1 MLAKTATTMTHKLL
15 VCAGFAVSLA
25 LGAPRDAAAMG
36 FGNPAPVVGSLSA
49 SPSPIPAASTAT
61 IGCGAT
67 DDSSVNRL
75 TVSVSGGLLPNG
87 TTTQDFSITP
97 GASVSGTMA
106 WSTPPAGSYTIT
118 CTATDGYLQTGATT
132 IPAAVVTIAQVVIDS
147 MNGPTG
153 PVLAG
158 SSVPFTV
165 VAHDLGGGAL
175 AYAWAASAGVLAS
188 SGATATWTAPASG
201 GTAIVMVTATNT
213 AGNSAAQTMQVQVTL
228 ALAEGSVGPKIPS
241 PRRLAVAP
249 GGRLYAADARG
260 GLWMMN
266 ARGELMGRAR
276 LGDGD
281 RVVAVA
287 AGDVEAFASTTDGRI
302 LRIDP
307 ATGRA
312 AGQIDLRVAHGPVG
326 MALDTRN
333 NLLWLADKAAGR
345 LRALRPGD
353 GRLVFDIDRANGAP
367 LRAPVDVAVDAAG
380 GLVWVLL
387 EAGEAT
393 SSGQLAHAFDAATGA
408 WVRSAVTSGG
418 AAGQVFRGGGL
429 SVDAA
434 GRVYVSDFFNGNV
447 QVMERTGLASGKLGS
462 YGAGE
467 GQLKLPAGAA
477 ILANGDLVVANGD
490 NERLERF
497 GSGAALASCPGD
509 GDCDGLPDDWEARHG
524 LDPNDPADALLDGDG
539 DGLTNLQ
546 EHALGTDPTKKD
558 TDGDGVSDG
567 QEVSGGSDPLVA
579 DRKPAFAASAPVPQG
594 PGIVRISS
602 AVQGLGGC
610 TAAWSQVGGPAVTLR
625 GGASFTPSFVAR
637 QAGSYALQGV
647 ASCNGVASDPV
658 VVQAVVLEVAP
669 RADAGRVQVAAPGD
683 TVELDG
689 TSSSDANGGAPALAW
704 DQVAGRPVAGASA
717 RGSLL
722 FRAREPGA
730 LTFQL
735 TAADGAGLA
744 SAATVPVVVLSRDG
758 RAPTAAAV
766 TPVQAQAGVA
776 VTLDASGSF
785 RRYDDAAFRWRQV
798 EGAPVA
804 LSGAS
809 GAKPSFVPPAAGRYA
824 FEVVVGN
831 EKVQSLPARVE
842 VLAAAA
848 GQALP
853 AAAAQLLGTP
863 RLGEPVDLS
872 GAASVP
878 GGGGA
883 LQYRWTQV
891 AGPAAGLT
899 SADRAVATV
908 VPFAPG
914 AYAFDLTVVEGL
926 AESTPARA
934 AFAVAPAGGMPVAA
948 ARVKAGGKKV
958 VLDGRASRNA
968 LRWRWTQVAGPWVAL
983 ERSGGVASFEPRTG
997 GSYAFELEVDD
1008 GAARSAPL
1016 RVAVTVAGHDVD
1028 DEEGE
1033 GE

>member
-1 MLAKTATTMTHKLL
+1 MTHKLL

-25 LGAPRDAAAMG
+25 LGAPRGAEAMG
-36 FGNPAPVVGSLSA
+36 FGNPAPVVGSLSV

-61 IGCGAT
+61 ISCGAT

-87 TTTQDFSITP
+87 TTTQDMSITP

-106 WSTPPAGSYTIT
+106 WSTPPAGSYTVT
-118 CTATDGYLQTGATT
+118 CTATDGYLQAGVTT
-132 IPAAVVTIAQVVIDS
+132 IPAAVVTVAQVVIDS
-147 MNGPTG
+147 LNGPTA

-158 SSVPFTV
+158 SAAPFSV
-165 VAHDLGGGAL
+165 VAHDLGGGTL
-175 AYAWAASAGVLAS
+175 TYAWAASAGTFAS
-188 SGATATWTAPASG
+188 AGATATWTAPAAG

-228 ALAEGSVGPKIPS
+228 ALAEGSLGAKIPS

-249 GGRLYAADARG
+249 GGRVWAADAGG
-260 GLWMMN
+260 GLWMLN

-276 LGDGD
+276 LRD

-287 AGDVEAFASTTDGRI
+287 ASEGQAFASTADGRI
-302 LRIDP
+302 LRVDP
-307 ATGRA
+307 ATGKSV
-312 AGQIDLRVAHGPVG
+312 GQLDLRTAQGPVG
-326 MALDTRN
+326 LAFDARN

-345 LRALRPGD
+345 LRALRAGD
-353 GRLVFDIDRANGAP
+353 GLVVFDIDQANGAP
-367 LRAPVDVAVDAAG
+367 LRAPVDVAVDPAG

-462 YGAGE
+462 YGADA

-490 NERLERF
+490 NARLERF
-497 GSGAALASCPGD
+497 GTGAPLPSCPGD
-509 GDCDGLPDDWEARHG
+509 RDCDGLPDDWEAKYG
-524 LDPNDPADALLDGDG
+524 LNPDDPADALLDGDG

-546 EHALGTDPTKKD
+546 EYALGTDPTRAD

-567 QEVSGGSDPLVA
+567 QEVADGSDPLVA
-579 DRKPAFAASAPVPQG
+579 DRKPAFAASSPAPQG
-594 PGIVRISS
+594 PGIVRVSS
-602 AVQGLGGC
+602 AVQGRGGC
-610 TAAWSQVGGPAVTLR
+610 TAAWSQVDGPPVALR
-625 GGASFTPSFVAR
+625 GAASFTPSFVAR
-637 QAGSYALQGV
+637 QAGSYAFQGV
-647 ASCNGVASDPV
+647 ATCNGVDSDPV
-658 VVQAVVLEVAP
+658 VVQATVLEVAP
-669 RADAGRVQVAAPGD
+669 RADAGRVTVATLGD

-689 TSSSDANGGAPALAW
+689 TFSSDANGGAPALAW
-704 DQVAGRPVAGASA
+704 DQVAGAAVSAATA
-717 RGSLL
+717 RGGVA
-722 FRAREPGA
+722 FVARSAGP
-730 LTFQL
+730 LSFQL
-735 TAADGAGLA
+735 TATDAAGLSSTA
-744 SAATVPVVVLSRDG
+744 QAPVVVLSRDG
-758 RAPTAAAV
+758 RAPTAAAA
-766 TPVQAQAGVA
+766 TPVQAQAGTA
-776 VTLDASGSF
+776 VTLDAGGSF
-785 RRYDDAAFRWRQV
+785 KRYADAAFRWRQV

-804 LSGAS
+804 LSGAG
-809 GAKPSFVPPAAGRYA
+809 GAQPSFVPPGAGRYV
-824 FEVVVGN
+824 FEVTVGT

-842 VLAAAA
+842 VFAAAA

-853 AAAAQLLGTP
+853 AAVAQLLGTP
-863 RLGEPVDLS
+863 RLGEPVELS
-872 GAASVP
+872 GAGSVA

-883 LQYRWTQV
+883 LRYRWTQV

-899 SADRAVATV
+899 SADQAIATV

-914 AYAFDLTVVEGL
+914 SYGFDLTVTEGA
-926 AESTPARA
+926 AEAPPARV
-934 AFAVAPAGGMPVAA
+934 AFVVPPGGGMPVAVA
-948 ARVKAGGKKV
+948 TVKAGEKKV

-983 ERSGGVASFEPRTG
+983 ERGGGVASFEPRTA

-1016 RVAVTVAGHDVD
+1016 RVAVTVAGHDAD